1 MRRGY
6 GRRVY
11 RRTGRYYRSR
21 NSTRRQFAAASSM
34 RDIARFTLKY
44 NSALTISINTGAGAG
59 SAAINAAT
67 ILTQTP
73 QYTAFAGMFD

>member
-44 NSALTISINTGAGAG
+44 SSALTISIGAGASSS
-59 SAAINAAT
+59 SAAINTST
-67 ILTQTP
+67 ILS
-73 QYTAFAGMFD
+73 